1 MLCSIQNLV
10 KTKRSLVK
18 IKEMLEKIKGE
29 EKIDVDTSLTF
40 GNINSAIIDIVATI
54 NLFDYCEKSIP
65 SVSLLRNLTP
75 NLKRQYDDLRKNEN
89 TNIVEYIPVVEQLI
103 SSIELF
109 EAGEFSNLGNYSL
122 MKENFSGTWAY
133 GNFLFPVN
141 VLDRILDKIKKKTA
155 FNLLDMNCGDTE
167 NLLHINKKFPYVNLY
182 GISGKPEVRIPKEE
196 RLKINEVRLEVNSKI
211 LLEEPKHY
219 PTMMMEAIKECCDNL
234 GNINKAWLLEMLTEK
249 DKSWLLI
256 LDFEGDRNYIFSKI
270 SQAAR
275 NYLGNMY
282 LDMLP
287 YEDDFAKNAVVNHK
301 TFYNKKI

>member
-1 MLCSIQNLV
+1 
-10 KTKRSLVK
+10 
-18 IKEMLEKIKGE
+18 
-29 EKIDVDTSLTF
+29 
-40 GNINSAIIDIVATI
+40 
-54 NLFDYCEKSIP
+54 
-65 SVSLLRNLTP
+65 
-75 NLKRQYDDLRKNEN
+75 
-89 TNIVEYIPVVEQLI
+89 
-103 SSIELF
+103 
-109 EAGEFSNLGNYSL
+109 
-122 MKENFSGTWAY
+122 MK
-133 GNFLFPVN
+133 
-141 VLDRILDKIKKKTA
+141 K
-155 FNLLDMNCGDTE
+155 
-167 NLLHINKKFPYVNLY
+167 
-182 GISGKPEVRIPKEE
+182 E
-196 RLKINEVRLEVNSKI
+196 RLKVNEVRLEVNSKI

-287 YEDDFAKNAVVNHK
+287 YEDDFAKNAVINHK